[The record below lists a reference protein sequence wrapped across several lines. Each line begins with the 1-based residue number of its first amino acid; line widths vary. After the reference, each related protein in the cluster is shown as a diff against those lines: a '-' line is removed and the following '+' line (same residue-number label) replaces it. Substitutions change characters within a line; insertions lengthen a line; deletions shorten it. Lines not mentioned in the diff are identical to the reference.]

1 MDGQLSL
8 YDIEEKRRPCQYS
21 FQRYI
26 GQEIIVQD
34 GVIGKIVK
42 IEPYYT
48 LVAAEGKIW
57 AMTPTTIRRK
67 DFNTDKRDYC
77 NLRKDKI

>member
-8 YDIEEKRRPCQYS
+8 FDVEKKKRPCQYS

-26 GQEIIVQD
+26 GQKVIVQD

-48 LVAAEGKIW
+48 LVAADGKIW
-57 AMTPTTIRRK
+57 ALTPTTIRRA
-67 DFNTDKRDYC
+67 
-77 NLRKDKI
+77 